1 MAELLRDSQ
10 SISNKELEKK
20 EIFTYPLFLN
30 NMNYKILKKIGIL
43 FIFSFI
49 PQLLLP
55 IFLLFPHNFLVITIW
70 FLFSIVY
77 IIYTLKKVTKIEP
90 FILKYKHIIWICM
103 SCVAILLMQYF
114 FSILSE
120 KKGSSFI
127 WDSHYIYIL
136 SIPLAIIIGP
146 VYEEFIFRYYISDRL
161 FLNTRKYIAMIVSSL
176 LFSVFHSPTNIS
188 SFVVYFIFGI
198 IQDLLYKKTKNIYAP
213 IFSHCM
219 VNAVIVVCN

>member
-1 MAELLRDSQ
+1 
-10 SISNKELEKK
+10 
-20 EIFTYPLFLN
+20 
-30 NMNYKILKKIGIL
+30 
-43 FIFSFI
+43 
-49 PQLLLP
+49 
-55 IFLLFPHNFLVITIW
+55 
-70 FLFSIVY
+70 
-77 IIYTLKKVTKIEP
+77 
-90 FILKYKHIIWICM
+90 
-103 SCVAILLMQYF
+103 MQYF

-198 IQDLLYKKTKNIYAP
+198 IQGLLYKKTKNIYAP
-213 IFSHCM
+213 IVSHCM
-219 VNAVIVVCN
+219 VNAVILVCN